1 VSISVGV
8 DRAKVARAIETLSG
22 RIADMIRDLPDTST
36 RIPGADWTV
45 GEVGAHLSDAQRLFS
60 RLAAGETVVHGDGTP
75 GSLAHANEQLLVA
88 NPQREASAL
97 ASSIVDNTANF
108 LRSASGLA
116 PSRTFDTPMG
126 RMDTDTMYAYM
137 LTHLMMHGFQLERA
151 LHRRLGLER
160 ATVHLALPFIK
171 HSMPMIVDTQ
181 AGGKLRA
188 VYEVRI
194 RGGSRFWVKLDHG
207 VATVHNEKPGRVD
220 CFISADPVSLLL
232 VGLKLE
238 SQWAKIAQG
247 KLLAWGRKP
256 WLGFRFAGLFIP
268 P

>member
-8 DRAKVARAIETLSG
+8 DRERVGRAIETLST
-22 RIADMIRDLPDTST
+22 RIAEMIRELPDTSA
-36 RIPGADWTV
+36 RIPKADWTV

-60 RLAAGETVVHGDGTP
+60 RLAAGESVAHGDGTP
-75 GSLAHANEQLLVA
+75 DSLAHANAQLLVA
-88 NPQREASAL
+88 NRQRDGRAL
-97 ASSIVDNTANF
+97 ADSIVDNTANF
-108 LRSASGLA
+108 LRSAGRIPS
-116 PSRTFDTPMG
+116 SRTFNTPMG

-160 ATVHLALPFIK
+160 GTAQLAMPFIK
-171 HSMPMIVDTQ
+171 YALPMVVDESS
-181 AGGKLRA
+181 AGKLRA
-188 VYEVRI
+188 IYEIRI
-194 RGGSRFWVKLDHG
+194 RGGSRFWVRLDRG
-207 VATVHNEKPGRVD
+207 VVTVHDEKPGRVD
-220 CFISADPVSLLL
+220 CFISADPVALLL

-256 WLGFRFAGLFIP
+256 WLGFRFAGLFVP